1 MRSDNGETWREHT
14 LEASE
19 EAVREVLNQ
28 SFENG
33 ENGKYIKKM
42 KLPKS
47 VNLTN
52 LCIFHVLK
60 Q

>member
-19 EAVREVLNQ
+19 EAVKEVLNQ

-33 ENGKYIKKM
+33 ENSKFSK
-42 KLPKS
+42 
-47 VNLTN
+47 
-52 LCIFHVLK
+52 F
-60 Q
+60 